1 MEGETGTDAGAGLQV
16 SVPAKGNT
24 KVAVSRMRTQGSEPS
39 QPSGVQGD
47 PSAVPGVHVYDQ
59 RTLNHL
65 QVLNQH
71 NIDPE
76 TLERIVQGYVQSQL
90 NHAEQVIQHERQQ
103 HQLKQQ
109 NAALQLSLEHQQMN
123 QHIQQ
128 QEASMAQQAH
138 SRINQITTEA
148 QAEILKHQQIAEQA
162 QREIQ
167 RVTAAAEARCQDL
180 ARENE
185 ALRASPV
192 AGYFDACPSEAGR
205 APSVASAS
213 PLNVVYCHVC
223 GNQNVVG
230 RGWCR
235 NCKSSLEEPENGTD
249 PFEPPSHE
257 RYMYPEPT
265 RPSTFAE
272 VPLPRA
278 PGGPGPYGMPCG
290 ALHDGSHVHH
300 LGVDPRLVYGI
311 STPKAV
317 SESGSAP
324 VPGVGFQRAVPAM
337 PSFPRASM
345 GPAYP
350 PGGYIGTI
358 PEAPPG
364 VSSSSHP
371 PAISRSGLPQGHVHA
386 IMRAPYTCRFCKSL
400 DTRGCMIVLSACN
413 TSQEGVI
420 GVWWWIRELGWF
432 IR

>member
-1 MEGETGTDAGAGLQV
+1 M
-16 SVPAKGNT
+16 
-24 KVAVSRMRTQGSEPS
+24 
-39 QPSGVQGD
+39 
-47 PSAVPGVHVYDQ
+47 
-59 RTLNHL
+59 
-65 QVLNQH
+65 
-71 NIDPE
+71 
-76 TLERIVQGYVQSQL
+76 
-90 NHAEQVIQHERQQ
+90 IQHERQQ
-103 HQLKQQ
+103 HQLEQQ

-148 QAEILKHQQIAEQA
+148 QAEILKHQQIAGQA

-185 ALRASPV
+185 ALRASPD

-230 RGWCR
+230 RGWCW

-257 RYMYPEPT
+257 RYMYPVPT
-265 RPSTFAE
+265 RPSSVATIRWPVNIQRNIASREGPSHAE

-290 ALHDGSHVHH
+290 TLHDGSHVHH
-300 LGVDPRLVYGI
+300 LGVDPRLVYGM

-317 SESGSAP
+317 SRVREC
-324 VPGVGFQRAVPAM
+324 
-337 PSFPRASM
+337 
-345 GPAYP
+345 
-350 PGGYIGTI
+350 
-358 PEAPPG
+358 
-364 VSSSSHP
+364 
-371 PAISRSGLPQGHVHA
+371 SRSWCRISTGRSGHAIVPKSFNGTGLPARGVHRHYSRSTSRG
-386 IMRAPYTCRFCKSL
+386 ILIKSPTKHL
-400 DTRGCMIVLSACN
+400 HCD

-420 GVWWWIRELGWF
+420 RVWWWIRELGWF
-432 IR
+432 IRRRLKNAGRQPS

>member
-1 MEGETGTDAGAGLQV
+1 MSKRSLPATPFRVIGPEGSYETSSSSISPETGLARMEGETGTDAGAGLQV

-90 NHAEQVIQHERQQ
+90 SHAEQVIQHERQQ
-103 HQLKQQ
+103 HQLEQQ

-148 QAEILKHQQIAEQA
+148 QAEILRHQQVAEQA

-230 RGWCR
+230 RGWCW

-257 RYMYPEPT
+257 VYV
-265 RPSTFAE
+265 PS
-272 VPLPRA
+272 
-278 PGGPGPYGMPCG
+278 
-290 ALHDGSHVHH
+290 
-300 LGVDPRLVYGI
+300 
-311 STPKAV
+311 
-317 SESGSAP
+317 
-324 VPGVGFQRAVPAM
+324 
-337 PSFPRASM
+337 
-345 GPAYP
+345 AYA
-350 PGGYIGTI
+350 T
-358 PEAPPG
+358 
-364 VSSSSHP
+364 
-371 PAISRSGLPQGHVHA
+371 L
-386 IMRAPYTCRFCKSL
+386 
-400 DTRGCMIVLSACN
+400 
-413 TSQEGVI
+413 
-420 GVWWWIRELGWF
+420 
-432 IR
+432 